1 MRTDF
6 EADTLSKNAKLN
18 HKNGKLN
25 HTDLYF
31 GDKKLEN

>member
-6 EADTLSKNAKLN
+6 EADTLSKNARLN

-25 HTDLYF
+25 HTDF
-31 GDKKLEN
+31 IIWG